1 MKAKHPF
8 LRDVLL
14 TLLGTLTYTVGIY
27 FFTAPNKI
35 APGGVAGIATVVN
48 YLWGVP
54 IGLVNALINL
64 PLLVLGYFF
73 LGKAFVLKTLV
84 SVVGFSV
91 FQDYLFAGLP
101 QFVGDPL
108 IAGLFGGALL
118 GLGTGLTFV
127 AESST
132 GGLDISSKVIQ
143 KKFPYLKIGIISF
156 LSNMLVI
163 LFAAYAYRDITTAL
177 YAVIAIFVA
186 SRVIDGVLY
195 GMDVGKMVIIITS
208 KGDEM
213 AKIMISKSP
222 RGVTKFQTVGAY
234 TEKGNTTLLCAVRQN
249 EYYPLKRL
257 VNEIDPSAFMI
268 VTNASE
274 VVGKGFKDLKEST

>member
-1 MKAKHPF
+1 MKTKHPF

-14 TLLGTLTYTVGIY
+14 TIVGTLLYTVGIY

-48 YLWGVP
+48 YLWGAP

-64 PLLVLGYFF
+64 PLLVLGYFY
-73 LGKAFVLKTLV
+73 LGKGFVFKTVV
-84 SVVGFSV
+84 SVVSFSI
-91 FQDYLFAGLP
+91 FQDYIFAGLP

-108 IAGLFGGALL
+108 LAGIFGGALL
-118 GLGTGLTFV
+118 GAGTGLTFV
-127 AESST
+127 GESST

-143 KKFPYLKIGIISF
+143 KKFPYLKIGVISF
-156 LSNMLVI
+156 ISNMLVI
-163 LFAAYAYRDITTAL
+163 LFAAYAYQDITTAL
-177 YAVIAIFVA
+177 YAVITIFVA

-208 KGDEM
+208 RGDEM
-213 AKIMISKSP
+213 AKVMISRSQ
-222 RGVTKFQTVGAY
+222 RGVTKFKTVGAY
-234 TEKGNTTLLCAVRQN
+234 TEQGNTTLLCAVRQN

-257 VNEIDPSAFMI
+257 VNEIDPGAFMI
-268 VTNASE
+268 VSTASE
-274 VVGKGFKDLKEST
+274 VVGKGFKALKE